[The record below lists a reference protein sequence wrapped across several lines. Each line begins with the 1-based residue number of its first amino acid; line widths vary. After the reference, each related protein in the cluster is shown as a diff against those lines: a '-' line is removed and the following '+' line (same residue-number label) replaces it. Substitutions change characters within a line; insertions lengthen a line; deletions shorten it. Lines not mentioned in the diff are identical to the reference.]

1 MRYCLYRVH
10 TKCYI
15 FVVRQYPKGG
25 EFMILAE
32 KSQSLQSR
40 IEKQLYILKKAA
52 LVDDV
57 FNETIK
63 LIEDMQNEINNGLA
77 DINRFNAIAIK
88 LEKEVERLKKQRR
101 N

>member
-1 MRYCLYRVH
+1 
-10 TKCYI
+10 
-15 FVVRQYPKGG
+15 
-25 EFMILAE
+25 MILTE

-57 FNETIK
+57 FNETIR

>member
-1 MRYCLYRVH
+1 
-10 TKCYI
+10 
-15 FVVRQYPKGG
+15 
-25 EFMILAE
+25 MILTE

-52 LVDDV
+52 LVDEI
-57 FNETIK
+57 FNETIR
-63 LIEDMQNEINNGLA
+63 LIEDMQNEINNELA

-88 LEKEVERLKKQRR
+88 LEREVERLKKQRR

>member
-1 MRYCLYRVH
+1 
-10 TKCYI
+10 
-15 FVVRQYPKGG
+15 
-25 EFMILAE
+25 MILTE

-52 LVDDV
+52 LVDDI
-57 FNETIK
+57 FNETIR

-88 LEKEVERLKKQRR
+88 LEKEVERLKKQHR

>member
-1 MRYCLYRVH
+1 
-10 TKCYI
+10 
-15 FVVRQYPKGG
+15 
-25 EFMILAE
+25 MILTE

-52 LVDDV
+52 LVDEI
-57 FNETIK
+57 FNETIR

>member
-1 MRYCLYRVH
+1 
-10 TKCYI
+10 
-15 FVVRQYPKGG
+15 
-25 EFMILAE
+25 MILTE

-52 LVDDV
+52 LVDDM
-57 FNETIK
+57 FNETIR

-88 LEKEVERLKKQRR
+88 LEREVERLKKQRR

>member
-1 MRYCLYRVH
+1 
-10 TKCYI
+10 
-15 FVVRQYPKGG
+15 
-25 EFMILAE
+25 MILTE

-40 IEKQLYILKKAA
+40 IGKQLYILKKAA
-52 LVDDV
+52 LVDEI
-57 FNETIK
+57 FNETIR

>member
-1 MRYCLYRVH
+1 
-10 TKCYI
+10 
-15 FVVRQYPKGG
+15 
-25 EFMILAE
+25 MILTE

-52 LVDDV
+52 LVDDI
-57 FNETIK
+57 FNETIR

>member
-1 MRYCLYRVH
+1 
-10 TKCYI
+10 
-15 FVVRQYPKGG
+15 
-25 EFMILAE
+25 MILAE

-52 LVDDV
+52 LVDEI

>member
-1 MRYCLYRVH
+1 
-10 TKCYI
+10 
-15 FVVRQYPKGG
+15 
-25 EFMILAE
+25 MILTE

-52 LVDDV
+52 LVDEI
-57 FNETIK
+57 FNETIR

-88 LEKEVERLKKQRR
+88 LEREVERLKKQRR

>member
-1 MRYCLYRVH
+1 
-10 TKCYI
+10 
-15 FVVRQYPKGG
+15 
-25 EFMILAE
+25 MILAE
-32 KSQSLQSR
+32 KSQSLQYR

-52 LVDDV
+52 LVDEI

-88 LEKEVERLKKQRR
+88 LEAEVERLKKQRR

>member
-1 MRYCLYRVH
+1 
-10 TKCYI
+10 
-15 FVVRQYPKGG
+15 
-25 EFMILAE
+25 MILAE

-88 LEKEVERLKKQRR
+88 LGKEVERLKKQRR